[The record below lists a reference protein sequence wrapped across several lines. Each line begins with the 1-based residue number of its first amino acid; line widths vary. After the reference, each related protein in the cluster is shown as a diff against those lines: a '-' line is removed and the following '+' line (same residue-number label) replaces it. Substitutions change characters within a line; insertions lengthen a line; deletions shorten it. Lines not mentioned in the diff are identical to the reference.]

1 MKIWSN
7 TKTLDGY
14 LPGIQLVA
22 DKNEAEMALVGGK
35 AIDLNEFPRLRGI
48 FKTGVGRDNVP
59 EEEARQRGIRCGFPS
74 PATAAI
80 IYEETASFACH
91 LILRCLYAET
101 GDFAS
106 WFKLDR
112 PSLSSREVLVVGA
125 GQIGGRVAEKMQA
138 FAKVSTFDIA
148 VNRMDELELLVRQAD
163 CLSLHIPLTDATRG
177 FFNSEKLGWMKDGAA
192 LVNTA
197 RGAIVDEEALYCEL
211 AAGRIRAAF
220 DVFWQEPYRG
230 RLLDLPSDCFIV
242 SPHVAST
249 CREFIA
255 ETARDF
261 LSFLQQFNGAK

>member
-14 LPGIQLVA
+14 LPGLQFVA
-22 DKNEAEMALVGGK
+22 EKSEAEVALVGGK

-59 EEEARQRGIRCGFPS
+59 EEEARRRGIRCGFPS

-80 IYEETASFACH
+80 IYEETAGFACH
-91 LILRCLYAET
+91 LILRCLYAEI
-101 GDFAS
+101 GDFSS
-106 WFKLDR
+106 WTKRDR
-112 PSLSSREVLVVGA
+112 PALSGREVLVVGT
-125 GQIGGRVAEKMQA
+125 GQIGGRVAKKMQA
-138 FAKVSTFDIA
+138 FAKVCTFDIA
-148 VNRMDELELLVRQAD
+148 KNRMDELEPLMRRAD
-163 CLSLHIPLTDATRG
+163 CATLHIPLTDATRG
-177 FFNSEKLGWMKDGAA
+177 FFDTTKLGWLKDGAA

-197 RGAIVDEEALYCEL
+197 RGAIVNEEALHREL
-211 AAGRIRAAF
+211 AAGRLRAAF

-230 RLLDLPSDCFIV
+230 RLLDLPPDRFIV

-255 ETARDF
+255 ATAGDFTAFLASLETP
-261 LSFLQQFNGAK
+261 